1 MSRHG
6 SIRISE
12 IMTKQIYCIDCR
24 DTLKE
29 AIDVLKKHNVRH
41 LPVMDGKKLT
51 GILSKSDVDKVKL
64 TEVHTNEDIGIPEFS
79 IDQIMTKSVNTIQHD
94 DTVRE
99 AAEILSL
106 MSYHALPVMDGEN
119 LVGIVS
125 STDIIL
131 YFLKICDE

>member
-1 MSRHG
+1 
-6 SIRISE
+6 
-12 IMTKQIYCIDCR
+12 MTKQIYCIDCR
-24 DTLKE
+24 DSLKE

-41 LPVMDGKKLT
+41 LPVMDGKKLM
-51 GILSKSDVDKVKL
+51 GILSKSDVEKVMVTK
-64 TEVHTNEDIGIPEFS
+64 VHTNEDIGIPVLT

-106 MSYHALPVMDGEN
+106 MSYHALPVLDGEN

>member
-6 SIRISE
+6 DIRISE

-24 DTLKE
+24 DSLKA
-29 AIDVLKKHNVRH
+29 AIDVLQKHNVRH
-41 LPVMDGKKLT
+41 LPVLDGNKLI

-64 TEVHTNEDIGIPEFS
+64 PEVHSSKGMSIPDLT

-94 DTVRE
+94 DTIRE

-106 MSYHALPVMDGEN
+106 MSYHALPVLDGEN